1 VAALAAGN
9 DIPASRVEAVL
20 GLFGPYSSLGM
31 AQRLGIAAALFGGP
45 GYCCLMSRST
55 DWTPRASAGPGT

>member
-31 AQRLGIAAALFGGP
+31 AQPLGIDR
-45 GYCCLMSRST
+45 YIRMSEVLVLGMCDDGRRWSG
-55 DWTPRASAGPGT
+55 TPAPAC